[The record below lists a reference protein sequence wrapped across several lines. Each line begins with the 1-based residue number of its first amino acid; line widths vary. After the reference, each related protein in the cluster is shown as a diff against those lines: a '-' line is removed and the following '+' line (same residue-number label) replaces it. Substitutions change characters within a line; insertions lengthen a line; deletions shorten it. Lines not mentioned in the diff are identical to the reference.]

1 MKRLT
6 IICISFIIVSLMF
19 AGISYAKIDPNTIV
33 GVWLFDGDEDDIAPD
48 SSKNNHDG
56 TINGDPERI
65 AGKVESGQALEF
77 DGAGDFVDCGND
89 DSLNLGVFTVSF
101 WANMPETQGWN
112 HMVSKGSHVAGGT
125 PGSVNWGV
133 MVYSNEEKFLYEVF
147 EDTTWTGISSPISL
161 NDWHHVVATYD
172 GDNMELLIDGESKG
186 VQSGVNVKL
195 DASRSFRIGGIATAG
210 AVPGNFF
217 NGSIDEVALFNVA
230 LTVEDIQKIMNDGLV
245 KATGMTAVDP
255 SGKLSTTWGEIKK

>member
-6 IICISFIIVSLMF
+6 IIGISFIIISLMF
-19 AGISYAKIDPNTIV
+19 AGISDAKIDPNAIV
-33 GVWLFDGDEDDIAPD
+33 GVWLFDGDEDDIDPD
-48 SSKNNHDG
+48 LSGNNHDG

-65 AGKVESGQALEF
+65 AGKFGQALNF
-77 DGAGDFVDCGND
+77 DGGGDFVDCGND
-89 DSLNLGVFTVSF
+89 DSLSLGVFTVSF

-133 MVYSNEEKFLYEVF
+133 MVYSNEEKFLFEVF
-147 EDTTWTGISSPISL
+147 EDTGWRGLNTPISL
-161 NDWHHVVATYD
+161 NEWHHVVATYD
-172 GDNMELLIDGESKG
+172 GDKMELLIDGESKG
-186 VQSGVNVKL
+186 TNSGVKMLL

-230 LTVEDIQKIMNDGLV
+230 LTVDDVQDIMNDGLE
-245 KATGMTAVDP
+245 KATGITAVSP
-255 SGKLSTTWGEIKK
+255 SGKLATTWSELKK